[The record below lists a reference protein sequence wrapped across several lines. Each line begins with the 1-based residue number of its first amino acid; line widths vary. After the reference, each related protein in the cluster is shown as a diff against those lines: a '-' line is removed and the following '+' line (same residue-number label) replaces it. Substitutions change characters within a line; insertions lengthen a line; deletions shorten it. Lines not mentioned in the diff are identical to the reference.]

1 MRRAIILILISIL
14 FCSCAKD
21 RHRKWMVIVEP
32 LGKPVDTIY
41 VEGDHIDYI
50 GYHGINVYDKR
61 RSGSLHINYPSSVIL
76 DVRYAIEIK

>member
-1 MRRAIILILISIL
+1 MRKVITLILTVFL

-41 VEGDHIDYI
+41 VEGDHIEYT

-61 RSGSLHINYPSSVIL
+61 RGGFLRINYPSSVIM
-76 DVRYAIEIK
+76 DVRYAVEIK